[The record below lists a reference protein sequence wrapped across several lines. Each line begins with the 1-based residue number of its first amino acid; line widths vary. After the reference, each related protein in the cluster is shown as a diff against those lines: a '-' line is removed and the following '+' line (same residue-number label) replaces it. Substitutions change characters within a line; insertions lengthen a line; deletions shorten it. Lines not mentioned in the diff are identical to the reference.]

1 MLRVL
6 VTLVVLVSCFCQYAL
21 AKQFDPQD
29 LVIRNLL
36 LEAFRTTSPQH
47 RKAKLEEILK
57 KSPENYHA
65 LVKMAE
71 IEENRGASG
80 LLDSREFLLRAALQQ
95 PDRPE
100 AYLALAQSYYERGD
114 VPGGDRYMI
123 MGLKGPYGK
132 LSYEGA
138 CLQGQLELDTCNYY
152 AAVITFGKAALSPQ
166 SPYRN
171 DAYLMRKL
179 YYAASMSKP
188 PSYYSNDYWVPY
200 IYAKL
205 LNQSY
210 GLDDD
215 RFYQEVLK
223 DLRRVNEK
231 IRARYPQLPP
241 YVIQKVLNSV
251 LYSRVMATLRNRV
264 GATHWIEAIGRDRF
278 DLPDNFYN
286 FGVCPQEEV
295 AVLQPNLDLYDVFIE
310 ASVSDPRERAVIKKK
325 LMAARDKALEAVAGI
340 KDPTEKGRKLFQ
352 WLRENLIK
360 EYDAVDGITAQGIV
374 NDKKYLC
381 LSGAIVYTLMGRDAG
396 LDVNGFVQPGH
407 AYAVLH
413 DKKGDKINVET
424 TYPVRETAEFPAGFG
439 AASRLAGMRGATLRA
454 TPDIVGE
461 VSPIDLVSY
470 QYINVGLNKLDNL
483 TLNKYNSLLRE
494 VLKEAGYSPVRIN
507 EFIKDWRNATLSPGM
522 QFAIMATM
530 SVGSDKTDETV
541 KKQMEKYHGELMRE
555 IDRMMDDHGKAR
567 AFNPF
572 NKEFMTRLESIA
584 SLYTH
589 LLLTRPASAM
599 VKRLKDKMDEERRKA
614 RTNMEQ
620 EATEQG
626 SAEGKRAA
634 NKDKEAEKEKDKDKE
649 KDKKAK
655 QKAETPAP
663 AKEEEQPPT
672 TAPTVAE
679 EPVTESEAI
688 LSTDVQTGD
697 REIAQWEKEKKVWLH
712 SLDKLEA
719 VVRNH
724 PCSERLKRNLAE
736 HCLSVI
742 KVLTIAKM
750 LNGMREN
757 GAQMDYSDLVRE
769 LNRIRT
775 EYFASD
781 TDVSVRLGNAI
792 SEAL

>member
-1 MLRVL
+1 MLRIL
-6 VTLVVLVSCFCQYAL
+6 VTLVVLTLCLCQYAS

-36 LEAFRTTSPQH
+36 LEAFKTASPQQ

-57 KSPENYHA
+57 KSPENYHT

-80 LLDSREFLLRAALQQ
+80 LLDAREYLLRAALQQ
-95 PDRPE
+95 PERPE
-100 AYLALAQSYYERGD
+100 AYLALAQSYYHRGD
-114 VPGGDRYMI
+114 VPDGDRYMM
-123 MGLKGPYGK
+123 MGLRGPYGK
-132 LSYEGA
+132 LSYEGV
-138 CLQGQLELDTCNYY
+138 CLEGQLELDTCNYY

-171 DAYLMRKL
+171 DSYLIRKL
-179 YYAASMSKP
+179 YYAAGMSKP

-210 GLDDD
+210 GIDDD

-223 DLRRVNEK
+223 DLRRVTEK

-241 YVIQKVLNSV
+241 YVIQKVLNTV
-251 LYSRVMATLRNRV
+251 MYNKVMATLRHRV
-264 GATHWIEAIGRDRF
+264 GATHWIEAIGHERYT
-278 DLPDNFYN
+278 LPDSFYN

-295 AVLQPNLDLYDVFIE
+295 AMLKPDLDLYDVFIE
-310 ASVSDPRERAVIKKK
+310 ASVPDPKERAVIKKK
-325 LMAARDKALEAVAGI
+325 LMAVRDKALAAVAGI
-340 KDPTEKGRKLFQ
+340 KDPVEKGKKLFQ
-352 WLRENLIK
+352 WLRTNLIK
-360 EYDAVDGITAQGIV
+360 EYDAVDGITAQGVV
-374 NDKKYLC
+374 NDHKYLC

-413 DKKGDKINVET
+413 DNKGDRINVET

-439 AASRLAGMRGATLRA
+439 ASSRLAGMRGATLRA

-494 VLKEAGYSPVRIN
+494 VLKEAGYSQVRIN
-507 EFIKDWRNATLSPGM
+507 EFIRDWRNATLPPGM

-530 SVGSDKTDETV
+530 SVGTDKTDETV
-541 KKQMEKYHGELMRE
+541 KKQMEKYHAELMKE
-555 IDRMMDDHGKAR
+555 IDGMMDDHGRAR

-614 RTNMEQ
+614 RNNMEQ

-626 SAEGKRAA
+626 SREGT
-634 NKDKEAEKEKDKDKE
+634 KEKE
-649 KDKKAK
+649 KDKKAEEK
-655 QKAETPAP
+655 KGEEKKAGAAAGEKTEETA
-663 AKEEEQPPT
+663 AAAST
-672 TAPTVAE
+672 
-679 EPVTESEAI
+679 TESSEPATQPQPI
-688 LSTDVQTGD
+688 LSAGEQAGD
-697 REIAQWEKEKKVWLH
+697 PEVRQWAKEKKVWLH
-712 SLDKLEA
+712 SLAKLEA
-719 VVRNH
+719 VVRAH

-736 HCLSVI
+736 HCLSVV
-742 KVLTIAKM
+742 KVLAIAKM
-750 LNGMREN
+750 LNGMREH
-757 GAQMDYSDLVRE
+757 GAKMDYSDVVGE

-781 TDVSVRLGNAI
+781 TDVSVRLGDAI
-792 SEAL
+792 SQAL